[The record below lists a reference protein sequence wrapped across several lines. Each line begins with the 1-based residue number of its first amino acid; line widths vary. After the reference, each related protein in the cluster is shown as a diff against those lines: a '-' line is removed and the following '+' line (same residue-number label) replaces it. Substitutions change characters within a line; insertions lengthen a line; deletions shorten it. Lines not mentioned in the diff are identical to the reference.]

1 MKFAIRAILGQ
12 LLNLVYGY
20 PTRDMKV
27 IGITGTEGKTSTAT
41 IMYEL
46 LKAHGKKVG
55 MINTIEA
62 VIDGERVPTGLHV
75 TTPDQKDLYKLLSK
89 MKKSGVEIVI
99 LETTSHAL
107 DQNRIGGIKYDC
119 AVYTNIA
126 WEHMDYHKNY
136 ESYLKAKARLI
147 GKVKNNGVV
156 ILNKDD
162 KSYEPL
168 LGYVNV
174 RQQLHKVEYSLGE
187 HKDADLLVCDIKD
200 SNSIDSIEFDINGHG
215 HFKLGLSGRYNIS
228 NALAAIGG
236 CIGVNLVDWE
246 KVRQVLASIM
256 PDRIKGRWNIIQ
268 REPFIVIND
277 FAHSPNAFENM
288 LSTAKKSAKKR
299 VIIVFGS
306 AGRRDKEKR
315 PVIGQIAANYA
326 DIIILTADDPRDEKV
341 ADINSE
347 IERGVLDVWQD
358 NRNNGKEY
366 YIIEDRGQAIEKA
379 ISLAKE
385 DDIVIVAG
393 KGHEQSLAIQDERGN
408 IVEKAWDDEKVIKKI
423 LNDISLKKE

>member
-1 MKFAIRAILGQ
+1 MRMF
-12 LLNLVYGY
+12 
-20 PTRDMKV
+20 
-27 IGITGTEGKTSTAT
+27 
-41 IMYEL
+41 
-46 LKAHGKKVG
+46 
-55 MINTIEA
+55 
-62 VIDGERVPTGLHV
+62 
-75 TTPDQKDLYKLLSK
+75 
-89 MKKSGVEIVI
+89 
-99 LETTSHAL
+99 
-107 DQNRIGGIKYDC
+107 
-119 AVYTNIA
+119 
-126 WEHMDYHKNY
+126 
-136 ESYLKAKARLI
+136 
-147 GKVKNNGVV
+147 
-156 ILNKDD
+156 
-162 KSYEPL
+162 
-168 LGYVNV
+168 
-174 RQQLHKVEYSLGE
+174 
-187 HKDADLLVCDIKD
+187 
-200 SNSIDSIEFDINGHG
+200 
-215 HFKLGLSGRYNIS
+215 
-228 NALAAIGG
+228 
-236 CIGVNLVDWE
+236 
-246 KVRQVLASIM
+246 
-256 PDRIKGRWNIIQ
+256 
-268 REPFIVIND
+268 FIVIND